1 MYDTLLSNRDN
12 QVITSNE
19 ETDMI
24 QNIIEATC
32 ENTEREA
39 ESDSGFLKIKRFNF
53 EKPFDTLRQRSMR
66 ILNKSC

>member
-24 QNIIEATC
+24 QNIEATC
-32 ENTEREA
+32 EKTDREA
-39 ESDSGFLKIKRFNF
+39 ESDSGLLKIKRFNF